1 MEREMDNIAIQP
13 LFSVL
18 IANYNNGQY
27 LLKSIESVK
36 KQTYSNWEI
45 IIVDDGST
53 DNSRDVY
60 KQLEKDARIHVYYN
74 ETNKGCA
81 YTKHQLM
88 LHADGD
94 YCGYLDPDDV
104 ILPKAIEVTMK
115 TLMAAPE
122 TVLTFS
128 RHYICDE
135 QLNVK
140 QESRPL
146 VLKEGESYF
155 EHHDY
160 QAEVF
165 AGFRKD
171 AYFRSGGLDVSNKAG
186 VDADLY
192 FRLEEQGKIAIID
205 EFTYKY
211 RRQPHAIT
219 ANVDKMMYWNLIIR
233 HNTCLRRGL
242 PVEEFAF
249 KDFKDYIKNK
259 EDLKVSQNEQALSSK
274 AYKLGKLLLKPFS
287 FFRKHD
293 K

>member
-1 MEREMDNIAIQP
+1 MVDKP
-13 LFSVL
+13 LFSIL
-18 IANYNNGQY
+18 IANYNNGRY
-27 LLKSIESVK
+27 LIEAIDSVYA
-36 KQTYSNWEI
+36 QTYTNWEI
-45 IIVDDGST
+45 IIVDDAST
-53 DNSRDVY
+53 DNSKELYDRLS
-60 KQLEKDARIHVYYN
+60 QNQRISIYHN
-74 ETNKGCA
+74 DKNMGCA

-88 LHADGD
+88 LHANGD

-104 ILPKAIEVTMK
+104 ILPNAIEVTMK
-115 TLMAAPE
+115 ALMASPE
-122 TVLTFS
+122 MVLSFS
-128 RHYICDE
+128 RHYVCDE
-135 QLNVK
+135 QLNIVR
-140 QESRPL
+140 ESRPL
-146 VLKEGESYF
+146 VLKDGESYF

-171 AYFRSGGLDVSNKAG
+171 AYFKSGGLDVNNLAG

-192 FRLEEQGKIAIID
+192 FRLEEQGKIAVID

-219 ANVDKMMYWNLIIR
+219 ANVDRMMYWNLLIR

-242 PVEEFAF
+242 PVEKYAF
-249 KDFKDYIKNK
+249 QDFKDYIKLK

-287 FFRKHD
+287 IIKH
-293 K
+293 

>member
-1 MEREMDNIAIQP
+1 MIKP
-13 LFSVL
+13 LFSIL
-18 IANYNNGQY
+18 IANYNNGRY
-27 LLKSIESVK
+27 LMEAIESVK
-36 KQTYSNWEI
+36 AQTYPNWEVV
-45 IIVDDGST
+45 IVDDGST

-60 KQLEKDARIHVYYN
+60 SLLEKDAHIHIYYN
-74 ETNKGCA
+74 EGNKGCA

-88 LHADGD
+88 LHANGD
-94 YCGYLDPDDV
+94 YCGYHDPDDV
-104 ILPKAIEVTMK
+104 LLPNAIEVTMK
-115 TLMAAPE
+115 ALMASPE

-135 QLNVK
+135 WLNVK
-140 QESRPL
+140 HESRPL
-146 VLKEGESYF
+146 VLMEGESYF

-165 AGFRKD
+165 AGFKKG
-171 AYFRSGGLDVSNKAG
+171 AYFKSGGLDVSNKAG

-192 FRLEEQGKIAIID
+192 FRLEEQGKIAVLD

-242 PVEEFAF
+242 PVDEFAF
-249 KDFKDYIKNK
+249 KDFKDYINMKV
-259 EDLKVSQNEQALSSK
+259 DLRVSQNEQALSSK
-274 AYKLGKLLLKPFS
+274 AYKLGKLILKPLT
-287 FFRKHD
+287 FFKR
-293 K
+293 

>member
-1 MEREMDNIAIQP
+1 MIKP
-13 LFSVL
+13 LFSIL
-18 IANYNNGQY
+18 IANYNNGRY
-27 LLKSIESVK
+27 LMEAIESVK
-36 KQTYSNWEI
+36 AQTYLNWEI
-45 IIVDDGST
+45 VIVDDGST

-60 KQLEKDARIHVYYN
+60 RQLEKDARIHIYSN
-74 ETNKGCA
+74 EENRGCA

-88 LHADGD
+88 LYANGD

-104 ILPKAIEVTMK
+104 ILPKAIEVTMQALK
-115 TLMAAPE
+115 ASQE

-135 QLNVK
+135 WLNVK

-165 AGFRKD
+165 AGFKKG
-171 AYFRSGGLDVSNKAG
+171 AYFKSGGLDVSNKAG

-192 FRLEEQGKIAIID
+192 FRLEEQGKIAVLD

-242 PVEEFAF
+242 PVDEFAF
-249 KDFKDYIKNK
+249 KDFKDYINMKV
-259 EDLKVSQNEQALSSK
+259 DLRVSQNEQALSSK
-274 AYKLGKLLLKPFS
+274 AYKLGKLILKPLT
-287 FFRKHD
+287 FFKR
-293 K
+293 

>member
-1 MEREMDNIAIQP
+1 MS

-18 IANYNNGQY
+18 IANYNNGCY
-27 LLKSIESVK
+27 LMEALDSVRA
-36 KQTYSNWEI
+36 QTYPNWEI
-45 IIVDDGST
+45 VIVDDGST
-53 DNSRDVY
+53 DNSRDLY
-60 KQLEKDARIHVYYN
+60 RQLENDSRIRVYFN
-74 ETNKGCA
+74 EENKGCA
-81 YTKHQLM
+81 YTKHQLV
-88 LHADGD
+88 LHANGD

-104 ILPKAIEVTMK
+104 LLPQAIEVTIK
-115 TLMAAPE
+115 ALMVTPE

-135 QLNVK
+135 RLNVK
-140 QESRPL
+140 HESRLL

-165 AGFRKD
+165 AGFRRD
-171 AYFRSGGLDVSNKAG
+171 AYFKSGGLDISNKAG

-211 RRQPHAIT
+211 RIQPHAIT
-219 ANVDKMMYWNLIIR
+219 SNVDNMMFWNLIIR

-242 PVEEFAF
+242 PVDQFAF
-249 KDFKDYIKNK
+249 QDFKDYIKMK
-259 EDLKVSQNEQALSSK
+259 VDLRMSQNEQALSSK
-274 AYKLGKLLLKPFS
+274 AYKLGKLILNPLKLFK
-287 FFRKHD
+287 R
-293 K
+293 

>member
-1 MEREMDNIAIQP
+1 MLVENSMIMP

-18 IANYNNGQY
+18 IANYNNGSY
-27 LLKSIESVK
+27 LKEAVDSVK
-36 KQTYSNWEI
+36 EQTYSNWEI
-45 IIVDDGST
+45 VIVDDGST

-60 KQLEKDARIHVYYN
+60 KQLENDSRIHIYYN
-74 ETNKGCA
+74 EGNKGCA

-88 LHADGD
+88 LHAKGD

-115 TLMAAPE
+115 VLMASLE

-135 QLNVK
+135 WLNVR

-146 VLKEGESYF
+146 MLKENESYF

-171 AYFRSGGLDVSNKAG
+171 AYFRSGGLDVTNKAG

-211 RRQPHAIT
+211 RIQPHAIT
-219 ANVDKMMYWNLIIR
+219 ADVDKMMYWNLIVR
-233 HNTCLRRGL
+233 HNTCLRRGI
-242 PVEEFAF
+242 PVEQFAY
-249 KDFKDYIKNK
+249 KDFTDYINVNVN
-259 EDLKVSQNEQALSSK
+259 LKISQNEQALSSK
-274 AYKLGKLLLKPFS
+274 AYKLGKLILKPLTLFK
-287 FFRKHD
+287 R
-293 K
+293 

>member
-1 MEREMDNIAIQP
+1 MNKAP

-18 IANYNNGQY
+18 IANFNNGPY
-27 LLKSIESVK
+27 LLEAIDSVK
-36 KQTYSNWEI
+36 AQTYANWEI
-45 IIVDDGST
+45 VIVDDAST
-53 DNSRDVY
+53 DNSKELY
-60 KQLEKDARIHVYYN
+60 KQLEKDDRVRVFYN
-74 ETNKGCA
+74 DKNRGCA

-88 LHADGD
+88 LHANGE

-104 ILPKAIEVTMK
+104 ILPQAIEVTMK
-115 TLMAAPE
+115 VLLTSPE

-128 RHYICDE
+128 RHYLCDE

-140 QESRPL
+140 RESRPL
-146 VLKEGESYF
+146 VLKENESYF

-171 AYFRSGGLDVSNKAG
+171 AYFKSGGLDVSNLAG

-242 PVEEFAF
+242 PVDKFAF
-249 KDFKDYIKNK
+249 KDFKDYIKMK
-259 EDLKVSQNEQALSSK
+259 EDLRMSQNEQALSSK
-274 AYKLGKLLLKPFS
+274 AYKVGKLVLKPFS
-287 FFRKHD
+287 IFKR
-293 K
+293 

>member
-1 MEREMDNIAIQP
+1 MLVKNSMIMP
-13 LFSVL
+13 LFSIL
-18 IANYNNGQY
+18 IANYNNGRY
-27 LLKSIESVK
+27 LMEAVDSVK
-36 KQTYSNWEI
+36 EQTYSNWEI

-53 DNSRDVY
+53 DNSKDVY
-60 KQLEKDARIHVYYN
+60 KQLDNNSRIHIYYN
-74 ETNKGCA
+74 EGNKGCA

-88 LHADGD
+88 LHANGE

-104 ILPKAIEVTMK
+104 ILPQAIEVTMK
-115 TLMAAPE
+115 VLTASPE

-128 RHYICDE
+128 RHLLCDE

-140 QESRPL
+140 QESRRL

-242 PVEEFAF
+242 SVEDFAF
-249 KDFKDYIKNK
+249 KDFKEYLNMKIN
-259 EDLKVSQNEQALSSK
+259 LRMSQNEQALSSR
-274 AYKLGKLLLKPFS
+274 AYKLGKLILKPFTL
-287 FFRKHD
+287 FKH
-293 K
+293 